1 MIVKK
6 ICVVERDNDF
16 RAKIVETID
25 SLHEVLSFSD
35 LDDALNESDQTES
48 LWIVGL
54 NAIVGIESFEVL
66 KKRVEDENSPLF
78 FTIHDGQDPNFSRSQ
93 EIASVAYVF
102 RSQINQ
108 LKYLVEGVFAKQDA
122 NIFQNLISALP
133 CFFWE
138 VNPETMGFTFV
149 SENVEAITGYS
160 SAEWAVP
167 NFWVDH
173 LHPEDKEWAIQFCTM
188 STDEGVNHEFEYR
201 FRHKDGHYL
210 WLKDI
215 VSLYVVN
222 GTLKKLYGSMHDVSG
237 IKKAYEEKKQL
248 EVQILQT
255 QKLESLGLLAGGIAH
270 DFNNILQSSFGYADL
285 AMLKLSAMSP
295 ARPYIDEIKKSAQL
309 AADLCQQMLAY
320 SGKGRFSVETVSINE
335 LIEEMSHL
343 IEISI
348 SKKAVLRYEA
358 GENLPLVKADP
369 SQIRQV
375 MMNLVINASEA
386 IGDQSGVISIT
397 TGAMHCDASY
407 LNSTFLIQNLPEGP
421 YVYFEVSDTG
431 CGMDSEALSKIFD
444 PFYTT
449 KFTGRGL
456 GLAAVL
462 GIARGHKGALKVYSE
477 PKRGTTFK
485 VLFPAADHSAISKPK
500 KSANQDSWSGSG
512 TVLLVDDDE
521 TICTVGEI
529 ILSELGFTV
538 LSAPDGQVAVDLY
551 RDHQEDLICVI
562 LDLTMPRMDGEEA
575 FREMRLISSDIPV
588 ILSSGYNEQEI
599 INRFVGKKLA
609 GFLKKPYDRDKLIAK
624 LRETLEKNGQ
634 S

>member
-6 ICVVERDNDF
+6 IR
-16 RAKIVETID
+16 IVDGHPDIRTLIEASVDSTHEALQFSTISEALD
-25 SLHEVLSFSD
+25 STDRSK
-35 LDDALNESDQTES
+35 S
-48 LWIVGL
+48 LWIVSL
-54 NAIVGIESFEVL
+54 ESLAAREDFDALKAHITQSQAPLIFIVHDPQSPDFARCHEIPAIA
-66 KKRVEDENSPLF
+66 N
-78 FTIHDGQDPNFSRSQ
+78 
-93 EIASVAYVF
+93 VF
-102 RSQINQ
+102 RTQLPQ
-108 LKYLVEGVFAKQDA
+108 LKALAAGVFANQDA
-122 NIFQNLISALP
+122 EIYHRLLDALP

-138 VNPETMGFTFV
+138 VDPSTMGFLYV
-149 SENVEAITGYS
+149 SKNAELMTGYKEE
-160 SAEWAVP
+160 EWYTP

-173 LHPEDKEWAIQFCTM
+173 LHPEDREWAINFCAN
-188 STDEGVNHEFEYR
+188 STKEGLNHEFEYR
-201 FRHKDGHYL
+201 FRHKDGHYI

-215 VSLYVVN
+215 VSLLTRD
-222 GTLKKLYGSMHDVSG
+222 GELRKLYGSMHDVTN
-237 IKKAYEEKKQL
+237 IKKAHEEKKNL

-309 AADLCQQMLAY
+309 AAELCQQMLAY

-335 LIEEMSHL
+335 LIEEMTHL
-343 IEISI
+343 IDVSI
-348 SKKAVLRYEA
+348 SKKALLRYEF

-375 MMNLVINASEA
+375 IMNLVINASEA
-386 IGDQSGVISIT
+386 IGEQSGVISIT
-397 TGAMHCDASY
+397 TGAMHCDLSY
-407 LNSTFLIQNLPEGP
+407 LNSTFLIQDLPEGP
-421 YVYFEVSDTG
+421 YVYFEIADTG

-449 KFTGRGL
+449 KFSGRGL

-485 VLFPAADHSAISKPK
+485 VLFPAADKAALPKPK
-500 KSANQDSWSGSG
+500 IHQSQEAWCGSG
-512 TVLLVDDDE
+512 TILLVDDDE

-529 ILSELGFTV
+529 ILSELGFDV
-538 LSAPDGQVAVDLY
+538 LSAPDGREAVELY
-551 RDHQEDLICVI
+551 RKHKDDLICVI

-624 LRETLEKNGQ
+624 LRETLEQHKH
-634 S
+634 

>member
-6 ICVVERDNDF
+6 IR
-16 RAKIVETID
+16 IVDGHPDIRTLIEASVDSTHETLQFSTISEALD
-25 SLHEVLSFSD
+25 STDRSK
-35 LDDALNESDQTES
+35 S
-48 LWIVGL
+48 LWIVSL
-54 NAIVGIESFEVL
+54 DSLAASEDFDALKAHITQEQAPLIFIADDPQSPDFARSHDIPAIA
-66 KKRVEDENSPLF
+66 N
-78 FTIHDGQDPNFSRSQ
+78 
-93 EIASVAYVF
+93 VF
-102 RSQINQ
+102 RTQLPQ
-108 LKYLVEGVFAKQDA
+108 LKALVAGVFANQDA
-122 NIFQNLISALP
+122 EIYHRLLDALP

-138 VNPETMGFTFV
+138 VDPSTMNFLYV
-149 SENVEAITGYS
+149 SKNAELMTGYKED
-160 SAEWAVP
+160 EWYAP

-173 LHPEDKEWAIQFCTM
+173 LHPEDREWAINFCAN
-188 STDEGVNHEFEYR
+188 STKEGLNHEFEYR
-201 FRHKDGHYL
+201 LRHKDGHYI

-215 VSLYVVN
+215 VSLLVRN
-222 GTLKKLYGSMHDVSG
+222 GELRKLYGSMHDVSN
-237 IKKAYEEKKQL
+237 IKKAHEEKKNL

-309 AADLCQQMLAY
+309 AAELCQQMLAY

-335 LIEEMSHL
+335 LIEEMTHL
-343 IEISI
+343 IDVSI
-348 SKKAVLRYEA
+348 SKKAILRYEF

-375 MMNLVINASEA
+375 IMNLVINASEA
-386 IGDQSGVISIT
+386 IGEQSGVISIT
-397 TGAMHCDASY
+397 TGAMHCDQSY
-407 LNSTFLIQNLPEGP
+407 LNSTFLIQDLPEGP
-421 YVYFEVSDTG
+421 YVYFEIADTG

-449 KFTGRGL
+449 KFSGRGL

-485 VLFPAADHSAISKPK
+485 VLFPAADKAALPKPK
-500 KSANQDSWSGSG
+500 IPESQDAWCGSG
-512 TVLLVDDDE
+512 TILLVDDDE

-529 ILSELGFTV
+529 ILSELGFEV
-538 LSAPDGQVAVDLY
+538 LSAPDGREAVELY
-551 RDHQEDLICVI
+551 RKHKDDLICVI

-624 LRETLEKNGQ
+624 LRETLEEHK

>member
-1 MIVKK
+1 I
-6 ICVVERDNDF
+6 
-16 RAKIVETID
+16 
-25 SLHEVLSFSD
+25 
-35 LDDALNESDQTES
+35 
-48 LWIVGL
+48 
-54 NAIVGIESFEVL
+54 
-66 KKRVEDENSPLF
+66 
-78 FTIHDGQDPNFSRSQ
+78 
-93 EIASVAYVF
+93 
-102 RSQINQ
+102 
-108 LKYLVEGVFAKQDA
+108 
-122 NIFQNLISALP
+122 
-133 CFFWE
+133 
-138 VNPETMGFTFV
+138 
-149 SENVEAITGYS
+149 
-160 SAEWAVP
+160 
-167 NFWVDH
+167 
-173 LHPEDKEWAIQFCTM
+173 
-188 STDEGVNHEFEYR
+188 
-201 FRHKDGHYL
+201 

-215 VSLYVVN
+215 VSLFVQN
-222 GTLKKLYGSMHDVSG
+222 GKLKKLYGSMHDVSG
-237 IKKAYEEKKQL
+237 IKKAHEEKKKL

-285 AMLKLSAMSP
+285 ALLKLSAMSP

-320 SGKGRFSVETVSINE
+320 SGKGRFSVESVSINE

-348 SKKAVLRYEA
+348 SKKAVLRYEF
-358 GENLPLVKADP
+358 GENLPLVKADA

-375 MMNLVINASEA
+375 IMNLIINASEA
-386 IGDQSGVISIT
+386 IGEQSGVISIT
-397 TGAMHCDASY
+397 TGALHCDQSY
-407 LNSTFLIQNLPEGP
+407 LDSTFLIQNLPEGP
-421 YVYFEVSDTG
+421 YVYFEISDTG
-431 CGMDSEALSKIFD
+431 CGMDSESLSKIFD

-485 VLFPAADHSAISKPK
+485 VLFPAADHGAISRPK
-500 KSANQDSWSGSG
+500 KSESQDSWTGSG

-538 LSAPDGQVAVDLY
+538 LSAPDGREAVDLY
-551 RDHQEDLICVI
+551 REHHENLICVI

-575 FREMRLISSDIPV
+575 FREMRLISTDIPV

-624 LRETLEKNGQ
+624 LRETLEKNGH